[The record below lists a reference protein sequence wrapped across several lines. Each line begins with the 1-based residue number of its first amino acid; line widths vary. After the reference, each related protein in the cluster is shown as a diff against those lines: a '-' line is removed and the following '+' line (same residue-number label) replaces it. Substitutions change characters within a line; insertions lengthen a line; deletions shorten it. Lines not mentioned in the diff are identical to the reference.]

1 MENERGDM
9 KEKNLEGRHMK
20 KRLLGVHGQGWERKG
35 GTDQQQQIT
44 VVQRY
49 NIYNKCENV
58 LMESVT
64 LYANLIVLKGE
75 AEELGRHRIG

>member
-9 KEKNLEGRHMK
+9 KEKNLEGKHMK
-20 KRLLGVHGQGWERKG
+20 KRLLVVQGQEWERKG

-44 VVQRY
+44 
-49 NIYNKCENV
+49 CENV

-64 LYANLIVLKGE
+64 LC
-75 AEELGRHRIG
+75 

>member
-20 KRLLGVHGQGWERKG
+20 KRLLGVQGQGWERKG

-44 VVQRY
+44 
-49 NIYNKCENV
+49 CENV

-75 AEELGRHRIG
+75 AEGLGRHRIG

>member
-9 KEKNLEGRHMK
+9 KEKNLEGKHMK
-20 KRLLGVHGQGWERKG
+20 KRLLVVQGQEWERKG

-44 VVQRY
+44 
-49 NIYNKCENV
+49 CENV

-75 AEELGRHRIG
+75 AEGLGRHRIG